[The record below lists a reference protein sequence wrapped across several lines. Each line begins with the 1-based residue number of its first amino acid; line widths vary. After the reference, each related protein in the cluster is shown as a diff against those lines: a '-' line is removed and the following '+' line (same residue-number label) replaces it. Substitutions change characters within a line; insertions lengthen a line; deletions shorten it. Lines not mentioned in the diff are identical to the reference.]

1 MRMKRL
7 FSGNEKQ
14 KKPTQFFI
22 IFPLYFYR
30 FTHILFGKTTGFCQ
44 KVSLLPN
51 CIRFSPFSQYS
62 TAFSDKEI
70 LLSAKIRNILFLF
83 TFSRHTIAETPDFCQ
98 IVYFCQIV
106 SIATLSAVSKK
117 QKKRGPPPTVMNPT
131 KPEIP

>member
-7 FSGNEKQ
+7 FFGNEQ
-14 KKPTQFFI
+14 HKKSARLLI
-22 IFPLYFYR
+22 IFPSYFYR

-51 CIRFSPFSQYS
+51 CIRFSPFSHIP

-70 LLSAKIRNILFLF
+70 HLSAKIHNILFLF

-106 SIATLSAVSKK
+106 SIAMLSAVSKPH
-117 QKKRGPPPTVMNPT
+117 KKRGSPVAPVNPST
-131 KPEIP
+131 LKIP